1 MVQRVKKFNKDCE
14 SFRNFNDAIRRN
26 TTRRTYHY
34 ILDQLI
40 RFGNFK
46 GYDELVNL
54 DTDKIHDLLKEW
66 VRDYKENSLKYK
78 TIKLKLNVAELFFEM
93 NKKTV
98 YKKILHKMLPDS
110 DEIPAGEF
118 PFTTEEIWLMKKAA
132 KKLRD
137 MAIIDFLASTGV
149 RPGSLSDPVIRMKYV
164 EDMPNGCKSIRVYD
178 GSKEGYWAFLTPEA
192 TDSLNRY
199 LASRKRNGEE
209 LTEESV
215 LFRNYD
221 NPNKKHEHLSDN
233 SIRQMLDS
241 VMKRAGIE
249 RKKTKNRYDKAIIYG
264 FRKRFNG
271 TLKMNNEVN
280 SNIAEKLMAHKRG
293 LDGVYLKPTKEE
305 CFREFIKAIPFLTVD
320 PSERLK
326 LKVQKLEQEK
336 SQIDELK
343 EENEKFKLELLRQLE
358 IKLNRQEK
366 NG

>member
-1 MVQRVKKFNKDCE
+1 M
-14 SFRNFNDAIRRN
+14 
-26 TTRRTYHY
+26 
-34 ILDQLI
+34 
-40 RFGNFK
+40 
-46 GYDELVNL
+46 
-54 DTDKIHDLLKEW
+54 LKEW

-93 NKKTV
+93 NKKIV
-98 YKKILHKMLPDS
+98 YKRILHKMLPDS

-137 MAIIDFLASTGV
+137 MTIIDFLASTGV

-164 EDMPNGCKSIRVYD
+164 EDMPHGCKSIRVYD

-221 NPNKKHEHLSDN
+221 NPNKKQEHLSDN

-305 CFREFIKAIPFLTVD
+305 CFREFAKAIPDLTLD
-320 PSERLK
+320 PTEK
-326 LKVQKLEQEK
+326 QKHMINNLEKET
-336 SQIDELK
+336 SELK
-343 EENEKFKLELLRQLE
+343 QILSQNEDLKSDLSEVKLELAKVQQWKE
-358 IKLNRQEK
+358 ISQKFERK
-366 NG
+366 H